1 VNRLTLNLGLR
12 LDIARGYNPEQVSP
26 GGRFS
31 EARTAPKSRN
41 ILSWENV
48 APRINAIYDVKGD
61 GKFAIKGNYS
71 RYYHQI
77 PVDWID
83 FENFSGYGTKLFLWS
98 DPNGDGVFQPGE
110 EGDLISV
117 SGGAFG
123 PGGSVANSVDPN
135 FKRPVTDEFSIGLD
149 TEFARNWLL
158 SVDLIYRKDKDIQED
173 ANLGV
178 PFNTYIPVTITD
190 PGPDGVL
197 GTSDDG
203 GPITVFNQDPA
214 TFGQDQ
220 FVLTN
225 PPGIDSDYK
234 GIELQLTKR
243 LSDRWQMIAGL
254 TFGRANGFAK
264 GTAAGTGGADNGGT
278 GTLFDSPNSLINADG
293 RSFWDRPVIFKLSGT
308 YQAPY
313 DIILAGF
320 FRAQSGQPF
329 PRTLFIDPPLN
340 QGNVTIYAEPIGSRR
355 LPSVYTVDLR
365 VEKRIP
371 ISHGALGLSLDVFNI
386 FNANTLLEAD
396 NLSGPTYLRPR
407 TILAPRVARLGIRY
421 DF

>member
-1 VNRLTLNLGLR
+1 
-12 LDIARGYNPEQVSP
+12 
-26 GGRFS
+26 
-31 EARTAPKSRN
+31 
-41 ILSWENV
+41 
-48 APRINAIYDVKGD
+48 
-61 GKFAIKGNYS
+61 
-71 RYYHQI
+71 
-77 PVDWID
+77 
-83 FENFSGYGTKLFLWS
+83 
-98 DPNGDGVFQPGE
+98 
-110 EGDLISV
+110 
-117 SGGAFG
+117 
-123 PGGSVANSVDPN
+123 
-135 FKRPVTDEFSIGLD
+135 
-149 TEFARNWLL
+149 
-158 SVDLIYRKDKDIQED
+158 
-173 ANLGV
+173 
-178 PFNTYIPVTITD
+178 
-190 PGPDGVL
+190 VL